1 LTTKNESRTTYI
13 EMAAVGA
20 AFLAFCYWALNWGIA
35 GMVHNRKTV
44 TVPELKG
51 RSLPAALDMLSSL
64 DLGLRKTGEEFNSSV
79 PIASILRQQ
88 PAPGTVVRE
97 GKTIRVVVSQGG
109 HTVLAPAVEG
119 LPLRNA
125 EMMLRQS
132 QLGLGEVS
140 EAYSLKSD
148 KGLVL
153 SQDPKDGTSV
163 ERDALVNLVVSGGK
177 PPSGVLLMPD
187 FQRKNVDDVQTW
199 AAGAALKVTVKTDPS
214 SLFPSGTVLT
224 QDPAP
229 DAALSSDS
237 PVVVT
242 VSGRKAA
249 AAAASSRSFHYE
261 LAQGGGDS
269 QVRIV
274 LVDKYGERELFNGL
288 RKAGS
293 KIDVPFQSDGRAHVK
308 IYLNGILVEERDL

>member
-1 LTTKNESRTTYI
+1 MTAKSEKTTHW

-20 AFLAFCYWALNWGIA
+20 VFLVFCYWALNWGIA
-35 GMVHNRKTV
+35 GLIHNRKTV

-51 RSLPAALDMLSSL
+51 RSLSAALDMLSPL
-64 DLGLRKTGEEFNSSV
+64 NLGLRKTGDEFDSSV
-79 PIASILRQQ
+79 PIASVLRQQ
-88 PAPGTVVRE
+88 PAAGTVVRE

-109 HTVLAPAVEG
+109 HTVLAPSVTG

-125 EMMLRQS
+125 EMLLRQS

-153 SQDPKDGTSV
+153 SQDPNEETSV
-163 ERDALVNLVVSGGK
+163 ERDALVNLVVSGGR
-177 PPSGVLLMPD
+177 PPAGVSLMPD
-187 FQRKNVDDVQTW
+187 FQRKTLDDVQTW
-199 AAGAALKVTVKTDPS
+199 ASGAGLKVAVQTDPS

-224 QDPAP
+224 QEPAP
-229 DAALSSDS
+229 DAALSPDS
-237 PVVVT
+237 AVSVT
-242 VSGRKAA
+242 VSGRKSSAP
-249 AAAASSRSFHYE
+249 AAASRMFRYE
-261 LAQGGGDS
+261 LSQGGSDS

-274 LVDKYGERELFNGL
+274 LTDKYGERELFNGV
-288 RKAGS
+288 RKPGS
-293 KIDVPFQSDGRAHVK
+293 KIEVPFQSDGGAHVK